1 MRSRFG
7 DGIHEDQT
15 DESSR
20 LHTDLVELRSALLH
34 SEGYVHQCVEI
45 VPNSVRS
52 MRTHF
57 ANGYFLKGFPVSRL
71 IAQGGDIAV
80 AQAVA
85 GHSSAATTLRIY
97 SHLTAKRLETVA
109 DKYDPGL
116 TRS

>member
-57 ANGYFLKGFPVSRL
+57 ANGYFLKGFRMDDFRFDSRGSPHF
-71 IAQGGDIAV
+71 II
-80 AQAVA
+80 
-85 GHSSAATTLRIY
+85 H
-97 SHLTAKRLETVA
+97 
-109 DKYDPGL
+109 
-116 TRS
+116 